1 MQIRTVSAGFH
12 FAKKK
17 PEKCVFQIWRKKYR
31 TKRKPKKLTS
41 EQLYFYKLKEVR
53 STSFLKIE
61 AEYNQRDA
69 KSVELLLQNSSNGTK
84 IYFQKLLK
92 VQDQAQYLKYIFLLI

>member
-1 MQIRTVSAGFH
+1 MSANFN
-12 FAKKK
+12 FTKKK
-17 PEKCVFQIWRKKYR
+17 PEKCVIQIWRKKYR

-41 EQLYFYKLKEVR
+41 EQFFYKLTEAR

-61 AEYNQRDA
+61 AEYNQRNA

>member
-1 MQIRTVSAGFH
+1 MQFKFGE
-12 FAKKK
+12 KK
-17 PEKCVFQIWRKKYR
+17 Q
-31 TKRKPKKLTS
+31 TKFNVKTLTS
-41 EQLYFYKLKEVR
+41 RQVHFYKLKKAR

-61 AEYNQRDA
+61 AEYNQSDA

-92 VQDQAQYLKYIFLLI
+92 VLDQAQYLKYIFLLI

>member
-17 PEKCVFQIWRKKYR
+17 PEKCVIQIWRKKYR

-41 EQLYFYKLKEVR
+41 EQLYFYKLKEAR